1 MSRIV
6 IIVTALFMI
15 TASVAAQPSTLTPI
29 DAWPQKA
36 DWVGQQA
43 TVYPAKLYDTASYLL
58 VFQQPGLAVSGADQ
72 LSFARTLAGQIFTI
86 KGLFKLTGKSGD
98 EYYWQLAG
106 AGGKTVWVKD
116 TPDDPLALLP
126 FALKSEI
133 AAEDTAAAAL
143 TALVGTPVWINRNL
157 VAAPDLTA
165 AVGHLAPLTI
175 AGFKSAGPFSDTYS
189 LTLRQADGAE
199 IVWSL
204 KTSSARAVYSNRQ
217 FLARVEKS
225 FFRQNPQALFPHWG
239 ENIWSLVRAR
249 EIRVGW
255 DREMVLMSWGDP
267 DTAEKVTT
275 GPDRGLERWRY
286 GSTNLYFRGKLLA
299 KIKIPDPALANVKT
313 AKDKGRKHAKS
324 DDTIEV
330 AGAGKQDNGKP
341 SGGNP
346 AGAK

>member
-1 MSRIV
+1 MSKAIITV
-6 IIVTALFMI
+6 IIIFTFM
-15 TASVAAQPSTLTPI
+15 ASAAAQPSTLTPVG
-29 DAWPQKA
+29 AWPQKA

-58 VFQQPGLAVSGADQ
+58 VFRQPGLAVSGADQ
-72 LSFARTLAGQIFTI
+72 LSFARALAGQIFTI
-86 KGLFKLTGKSGD
+86 KGLFKLTGKSGA

-106 AGGKTVWVKD
+106 AGGKTAWVKD
-116 TPDDPLALLP
+116 TPDGQLALLP
-126 FALKSEI
+126 FALQSEI

-143 TALVGTPVWINRNL
+143 TALAGTPVWINRNL

-175 AGFKSAGPFSDTYS
+175 AGFKSAGPFGDTYS

-204 KTSSARAVYSNRQ
+204 KTSGARTVYSNRQ

-225 FFRQNPQALFPHWG
+225 FFRQNPQALFPHWA
-239 ENIWSLVRAR
+239 ETIWPLVRAR

-267 DTAEKVTT
+267 DTAEKVAE

-286 GSTNLYFRGKLLA
+286 GSTNLYFRDKLLA
-299 KIKIPDPALANVKT
+299 KIKIPDPALANVKP

-324 DDTIEV
+324 DGTIEI
-330 AGAGKQDNGKP
+330 AGAGKQDDGKP